1 MDPTGPLRGQS
12 RVLGPHVAQRLL
24 LLLALLGLDGK
35 VSEELLSP
43 AYASLSF
50 SLSLDVVQK
59 PLAPP
64 SYVVALSLS
73 FSFSRSI
80 LALESTLGFQDTK
93 RLSIQ
98 ADWTRH
104 DV

>member
-35 VSEELLSP
+35 VSEELLLSP

-64 SYVVALSLS
+64 
-73 FSFSRSI
+73 
-80 LALESTLGFQDTK
+80 
-93 RLSIQ
+93 
-98 ADWTRH
+98 
-104 DV
+104 